1 MTVSLPPPLTE
12 SDQSESDSEAVF
24 GNLYNPETC
33 ETGITVQPGEILSGP
48 LLDVPGPGN
57 RVEDDADGD
66 IEEENG
72 LPREVELSEGSEDG
86 GETGGVVEEQRPA
99 RYPSPGELKKVMNS
113 ESLEV
118 NTELR
123 ALITK
128 EIRKPGRRT

>member
-1 MTVSLPPPLTE
+1 ME
-12 SDQSESDSEAVF
+12 
-24 GNLYNPETC
+24 
-33 ETGITVQPGEILSGP
+33 
-48 LLDVPGPGN
+48 
-57 RVEDDADGD
+57 ADGD
-66 IEEENG
+66 TEEENG

-86 GETGGVVEEQRPA
+86 GETGGVVEQRPA